1 MTIFKIGLL
10 GGTFDPVHFGHL
22 QLAEV
27 ALREC
32 SLDKVFF
39 VPAASP
45 PHKDETTVT
54 SFAHRVAMLEIVSA
68 KSSRFACSAIEGQL
82 STPSYTFD
90 TLRAL
95 GDLFLEEFLED
106 TDLFFIIGV
115 DAFLEI
121 KTWKSYREILR
132 LVNIVIAQRNGF
144 RKAQLVDFLKTIGYA
159 GQGNCWQ
166 GDDGRKKILLLEAQP
181 GNFSSTLIRKKIKEG
196 TLPEGD
202 IPEGVI
208 EYIYKHQLYQVDA
221 TKQEPHLAARIR

>member
-32 SLDKVFF
+32 SLNKVFF

-68 KSSRFACSAIEGQL
+68 TSSHFACSAIEGQL
-82 STPSYTFD
+82 PTPSYTFD

-95 GDLFLEEFLED
+95 GDFFLED

-115 DAFLEI
+115 DAFLDI

-144 RKAQLVDFLKTIGYA
+144 RKAQLVDFLQALGYT
-159 GQGNCWQ
+159 QQTNCWQ
-166 GDDGRKKILLLEAQP
+166 GDDGRKKIFLLAAQP

-196 TLPEGD
+196 ILPAGD

-221 TKQEPHLAARIR
+221 TKREPHLAGRIR

>member
-1 MTIFKIGLL
+1 MTISKIGLL

-22 QLAEV
+22 QLAEA

-32 SLDKVFF
+32 SLDQVFF

-68 KSSRFACSAIEGQL
+68 KSSYFACSAIEGQL
-82 STPSYTFD
+82 PTPSYTFD
-90 TLRAL
+90 TLHAL
-95 GDLFLEEFLED
+95 GDFFPED
-106 TDLFFIIGV
+106 ADLFFIIGV
-115 DAFLEI
+115 DAFLDI

-159 GQGNCWQ
+159 GQDKCWQ
-166 GDDGRKKILLLEAQP
+166 GDDGQKKIFLLEAQP

-196 TLPEGD
+196 ILPEGD
-202 IPEGVI
+202 IPERVI
-208 EYIYKHQLYQVDA
+208 EYIYKHQLYQEDA
-221 TKQEPHLAARIR
+221 TKREPDLAGRIR

>member
-1 MTIFKIGLL
+1 MTISKIGLL

-22 QLAEV
+22 QLAEA

-68 KSSRFACSAIEGQL
+68 KNSHFACSAIEGQL
-82 STPSYTFD
+82 PTPSYTFD
-90 TLRAL
+90 TLHAL
-95 GDLFLEEFLED
+95 GDFFPED
-106 TDLFFIIGV
+106 ADLFFIIGV
-115 DAFLEI
+115 DAFLDI

-144 RKAQLVDFLKTIGYA
+144 RKTQLVDFLKTIGYT
-159 GQGNCWQ
+159 GQKKCWQ
-166 GDDGRKKILLLEAQP
+166 GDDGRKKIFLLEAQP

-196 TLPEGD
+196 ILPEGD

-208 EYIYKHQLYQVDA
+208 EYIYKHQLYQADA
-221 TKQEPHLAARIR
+221 KKREPDLAGRIR